1 MEEDINF
8 YKAEHKKQLEA
19 SIRLSDYVL
28 DTIKERD
35 VYATRLQISI
45 AANAA
50 LIFLLIM
57 IGVMQ

>member
-35 VYATRLQISI
+35 TYATRL
-45 AANAA
+45 
-50 LIFLLIM
+50 
-57 IGVMQ
+57 